1 MGSIKEIRNRIKS
14 VQDTRKITTAMYMI
28 SSTKLRKARKN
39 FEATRPYFD
48 AISHEIKRIFRID
61 ENVQSRYFYPKGV
74 IEDLEGTYGYLVI
87 TADKGLAGAYNQNVI
102 REAERMLS
110 EHEDNLLFV
119 VGECGRHYFT
129 THHILIEQSFRY
141 TAQNPTLYRAR
152 EITNVL
158 LDKYDSGEITKIY
171 VIFTDYQNSYSEEA
185 EVMRLLPFHK
195 ADFNIAPPAWEKKV
209 KTPFKFM
216 PNLSEVL
223 NNTIESYVLGIVYGA
238 LVDSFCSEQ
247 SARMNA
253 MDSANRNS
261 QEILNDLKVQY
272 NHTRQSMITQEI
284 TEISAGAKAMK
295 RKRERKAKDRQRELL
310 RMLRERNNPSE

>member
-129 THHILIEQSFRY
+129 THHIPIEQSFRY

-295 RKRERKAKDRQRELL
+295 RKRERKAMDRQRELL
-310 RMLRERNNPSE
+310 RMLQERNNPSE

>member
-1 MGSIKEIRNRIKS
+1 MATIKEIKSRIKS
-14 VQDTRKITTAMYMI
+14 VQDTRKITNAMYLI
-28 SSTKLRKARKN
+28 SSTKLRKAKKA

-87 TADKGLAGAYNQNVI
+87 TADKGLAGAYNQNVLK
-102 REAERMLS
+102 AAMKML
-110 EHEDNLLFV
+110 EDHDENLLFV
-119 VGECGRHYFT
+119 VGEVGRHYFT
-129 THHILIEQSFRY
+129 THHVPIEQSFRY
-141 TAQNPTLYRAR
+141 TAQNPNLSRAR

-158 LDKYDSGEITKIY
+158 LDKYDRGEITKMY
-171 VIFTDYQNSYSEEA
+171 VIFTDYQNSYTEEA
-185 EVMRLLPFHK
+185 QVMRLLPFHK
-195 ADFNIAPPAWEKKV
+195 ADFNIAPPSWEKAV
-209 KTPFKFM
+209 RVPFKFM

-223 NNTIESYVLGIVYGA
+223 NNTIESYVLGVVYGA

-261 QEILNDLKVQY
+261 QEILNDLRVQY

-295 RKRERKAKDRQRELL
+295 RKRERKAMDRQKELMRL
-310 RMLRERNNPSE
+310 MKKKLEEEE

>member
-1 MGSIKEIRNRIKS
+1 MAGIKEIKNRIKS
-14 VQDTRKITTAMYMI
+14 VQDTRKITNAMYMI
-28 SSTKLRKARKN
+28 SSTKLRKARRN
-39 FEATRPYFD
+39 FEATKPYFD

-61 ENVQSRYFYPKGV
+61 ENVKSRYFFPKGV
-74 IEDLEGTYGYLVI
+74 IDELEGTYGYLLI

-102 REAERMLS
+102 KETERMLK
-110 EHEDNLLFV
+110 EHDDNLLFV

-129 THHILIEQSFRY
+129 MHHVPIEQSFRY
-141 TAQNPTLYRAR
+141 TAQDPTLSRAR

-158 LDKYDSGEITKIY
+158 MDKYDRGEITKMY

-185 EVMRLLPFHK
+185 QVMRLLPFHK
-195 ADFNIAPPAWEKKV
+195 ADLGIAPPAWEKEV

-223 NNTIESYVLGIVYGA
+223 DNTIESYVLGIVYGA
-238 LVDSFCSEQ
+238 LVDSFVSEQ

-261 QEILNDLKVQY
+261 QEILNDLRVQY

-295 RKRERKAKDRQRELL
+295 RKRERKALDRQKEMI
-310 RMLRERNNPSE
+310 RMLKEKNEEE

>member
-1 MGSIKEIRNRIKS
+1 
-14 VQDTRKITTAMYMI
+14 
-28 SSTKLRKARKN
+28 
-39 FEATRPYFD
+39 
-48 AISHEIKRIFRID
+48 
-61 ENVQSRYFYPKGV
+61 
-74 IEDLEGTYGYLVI
+74 
-87 TADKGLAGAYNQNVI
+87 
-102 REAERMLS
+102 MLS
-110 EHEDNLLFV
+110 EHDDNLLFV

-129 THHILIEQSFRY
+129 THHIPIEQSFRY
-141 TAQNPTLYRAR
+141 TAQNPSLYRAR

-158 LDKYDSGEITKIY
+158 LDRYDKGEITKMY

-185 EVMRLLPFHK
+185 QVMRLLPFHK
-195 ADFNIAPPAWEKKV
+195 ADFNIQPPAWEKKV

-272 NHTRQSMITQEI
+272 NHTRQAMITQEI

-295 RKRERKAKDRQRELL
+295 RKRERKALDAQKELI
-310 RMLRERNNPSE
+310 RMLKKKNEEE